1 MRVILGLVLPALLIA
16 MPMTR
21 TPAGT
26 FAASIL
32 ALTGILMDRFTFV
45 AAGQIA
51 PTTTAAGTVSYPYAS
66 YSPTLVELAIIAGA
80 GAFLAFSYTLA
91 ERYLDMGETDV
102 HVGIN
107 WPWVRRNAADHAHDD
122 EPGALVAPDVSGSG
136 ATPVEIAA
144 IAVGV
149 ES

>member
-1 MRVILGLVLPALLIA
+1 
-16 MPMTR
+16 MTR

-107 WPWVRRNAADHAHDD
+107 WPWVRRPAADHAHGD
-122 EPGALVAPDVSGSG
+122 EPGDQAATDVTGPG
-136 ATPVEIAA
+136 DTPVEIDA